1 MLVVLQVCLGP
12 GYRATVQLPHK
23 TPLHRPVSGAVKP
36 SKVAARRSAAIA
48 VVRLLH
54 TKGELD
60 ESLKIKKKVKV
71 WEEMSEDEE
80 EDEVTGVPR
89 RAKFFRQRRPP
100 LLRGQVSNSQ
110 ENFLHEVTMELV
122 EPLASARYR
131 LYRPE
136 RDRHQLGLLAPAP
149 LPACTNINLYSP
161 SGLVK
166 ASCRPCYTPAQSL
179 TFSPAQVAAAS
190 AFHRWICGAVL
201 QETEQQEE
209 EGGLPCP
216 LLLPLLAGKVD
227 WQLCRKVE
235 RAAAHPTALTR
246 LRIQVKVM
254 LMAAAINII

>member
-1 MLVVLQVCLGP
+1 MLLLLQVCLGP

-23 TPLHRPVSGAVKP
+23 TPLHLPVSGAVKP
-36 SKVAARRSAAIA
+36 SKVAARRSAALA

-54 TKGELD
+54 AKGELD
-60 ESLKIKKKVKV
+60 ETLKVKKKVKV

-89 RAKFFRQRRPP
+89 RQKFFKQRRPP
-100 LLRGQVSNSQ
+100 LLRGQVNSSQ
-110 ENFLHEVTMELV
+110 YFLHAVTMELV

-136 RDRHQLGLLAPAP
+136 LDRHQLGLLAPAP

-166 ASCRPCYTPAQSL
+166 ASCRPCYTPARSL
-179 TFSPAQVAAAS
+179 SFSPAQLAAAS

-201 QETEQQEE
+201 RETEQQEE
-209 EGGLPCP
+209 EGGLPSP
-216 LLLPLLAGKVD
+216 LFLPLQAGEVD

-235 RAAAHPTALTR
+235 RAAAQPAALTR
-246 LRIQVKVM
+246 LNIQVKVV
-254 LMAAAINII
+254 LMAAVVNII